1 MTERYSNIIN
11 FVLSE
16 KYINLTVLGS
26 IFTFAFIASLK
37 GDIVDPLLHFI
48 FPEEF
53 FGFMNINIREGEK
66 IPMPPR
72 NLDIKLGNFFR
83 EMITWILVISVLYF
97 LAKYTRFPDL
107 PQGNIYGSAIL

>member
-1 MTERYSNIIN
+1 MSERKSSLIN
-11 FVLSE
+11 FILSE

-26 IFTFAFIASLK
+26 IFTFAFISSMK
-37 GDIVDPLLHFI
+37 MDIVDPILHFV

-66 IPMPPR
+66 MVMPPR
-72 NLDIKLGNFFR
+72 NLEIRFGNFFR
-83 EMITWILVISVLYF
+83 ELTTWLLLISILYF

-107 PQGNIYGSAIL
+107 PQGNACGSAIP